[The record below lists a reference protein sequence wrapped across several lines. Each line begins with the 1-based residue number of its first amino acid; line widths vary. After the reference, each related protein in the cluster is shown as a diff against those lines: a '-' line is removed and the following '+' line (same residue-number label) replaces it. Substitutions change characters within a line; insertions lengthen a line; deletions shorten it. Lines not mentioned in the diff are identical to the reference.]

1 MKLNQAL
8 GVTTLLVMG
17 ALGAAGTAQAQVAGS
32 TTEITSVTESTRIA
46 EGWSVRKTILGKTIY
61 NEAGETV
68 GKVRDLI
75 VAPDKNVSFVIV
87 GAGGFIGIG
96 RHDVAF
102 PITSVQNKDGKLVI
116 AGVTKAS
123 VKAMPTFDYAGD
135 PLQRQRIITSAEQ
148 DIATA
153 KTRLADWQTR
163 TAAATAEAKVKLE
176 QQGETLKKDL
186 KATEDK
192 LAEMKLAGAARW
204 REFERDLKA
213 SAAQLRKSMTS

>member
-1 MKLNQAL
+1 
-8 GVTTLLVMG
+8 
-17 ALGAAGTAQAQVAGS
+17 
-32 TTEITSVTESTRIA
+32 
-46 EGWSVRKTILGKTIY
+46 
-61 NEAGETV
+61 
-68 GKVRDLI
+68 
-75 VAPDKNVSFVIV
+75 
-87 GAGGFIGIG
+87 
-96 RHDVAF
+96 
-102 PITSVQNKDGKLVI
+102 
-116 AGVTKAS
+116 
-123 VKAMPTFDYAGD
+123 MPTFDYAGD